1 MYQKY
6 HEIYTY
12 FSGWDDPIQFDCG
25 QVNASYTIG
34 RTEVNTTI
42 ARPEIGIE
50 KGYEISVWACDEDS
64 CDPSS
69 VTCYDS
75 NSKFVTE
82 LPDVKKCDLG
92 VSHCIRYGND
102 FNSNKILIEGLYFL
116 KNSSRIPLPFLNQ

>member
-1 MYQKY
+1 M
-6 HEIYTY
+6 
-12 FSGWDDPIQFDCG
+12 DDPIQFDCG
-25 QVNASYTIG
+25 QVNTSYTIG

-75 NSKFVTE
+75 NGKFVKE

-102 FNSNKILIEGLYFL
+102 
-116 KNSSRIPLPFLNQ
+116 LNQIFLEIRQQFLLNIASGSEANITKPCEM